1 MWSFKL
7 RRCKKGLSPVVATIL
22 MLALIIGAVGIVF
35 VYLNPLYNRFVSQ
48 DQILSSQENAI
59 SLDSTIQDIIRGDV
73 PRSDTIQLFSKNT
86 LTQFD
91 PLNYSYTLS
100 SSSFTNES
108 ITLFTGQKGTLS
120 FLLNNPTSSF
130 STNETEFIKGP
141 NDQSNW
147 IVDLNSSGEYTD
159 IARLTFVSDAS
170 SNNDIVNL
178 AYKNSLSVFT
188 SLDPDTNNSAVDVT
202 LTTINLFPATV
213 SSTGSESYSL
223 RLTYN
228 ETKETS
234 RTITIPSSSDTSLF
248 FFDESSGENVEI
260 LDESVA
266 AGISSPELII
276 NFKVIE
282 LNVYGV
288 FI

>member
-35 VYLNPLYNRFVSQ
+35 AYLNPLYNRFVSQ

-91 PLNYSYTLS
+91 LLNYSYTLS

-108 ITLFTGQKGTLS
+108 ITLFAGQKGTLS

-147 IVDLNSSGEYTD
+147 IVDLNSSGVYTD

-170 SNNDIVNL
+170 SNNDIVNI

-188 SLDPDTNNSAVDVT
+188 SLDPDTNNSVVDVT

-223 RLTYN
+223 QLTYN

-234 RTITIPSSSDTSLF
+234 RTIAIPSSSDTSLF
-248 FFDESSGENVEI
+248 FFDESSGENIEI
-260 LDESVA
+260 LDESV
-266 AGISSPELII
+266 GVDISSPELII